1 MTVRHRVKR
10 PTMKKTYHG
19 SCHCGSVRFAVE
31 IDLAAP
37 SLRCNCSYCLKMR
50 CWASQV
56 PPTSFRLL
64 AGETHLSQY
73 RFGAGRERHY
83 FCRHCGVRPFGYG
96 ESARSG
102 PFVGISV
109 NCLDDASVAELAQ
122 VPVTFVDGWH
132 DAWDMSPQ
140 ETRHL

>member
-1 MTVRHRVKR
+1 
-10 PTMKKTYHG
+10 MKKTYHG
-19 SCHCGSVRFAVE
+19 SCHCGAVRFSAE

-37 SLRCNCSYCLKMR
+37 SLRCNCSYCLKIR

-56 PPTSFRLL
+56 PPTAFRLL
-64 AGETHLSQY
+64 AGEADLSEY

-83 FCRHCGVRPFGYG
+83 FCRHCGVRPFGHG
-96 ESARSG
+96 DSARSG
-102 PFVGISV
+102 PFIGISV
-109 NCLDDASVAELAQ
+109 SCLDDASVVELAQ

-132 DAWDMSPQ
+132 DEWDTPPQ

>member
-1 MTVRHRVKR
+1 
-10 PTMKKTYHG
+10 MKKTYHG
-19 SCHCGSVRFAVE
+19 SCHCGAVRFAAE

-37 SLRCNCSYCLKMR
+37 SLRCNCSYCLKIR
-50 CWASQV
+50 CWASLV
-56 PPTSFRLL
+56 PPTAFRLL
-64 AGETHLSQY
+64 AGEADLSEY

-83 FCRHCGVRPFGYG
+83 FCRHCGVRPFGRG
-96 ESARSG
+96 DSPRGG
-102 PFVGISV
+102 PFVGIGV

-132 DAWDMSPQ
+132 DAWDTPPQ

>member
-1 MTVRHRVKR
+1 
-10 PTMKKTYHG
+10 MKKTYHG
-19 SCHCGSVRFAVE
+19 SCHCGSVRFAAE

-37 SLRCNCSYCLKMR
+37 SLRCNCSYCLKIR

-56 PPTSFRLL
+56 PPTAFHLL
-64 AGETHLSQY
+64 AGEAELSEY

-83 FCRHCGVRPFGYG
+83 FCRHCGVRPFGRG
-96 ESARSG
+96 DSARSG
-102 PFVGISV
+102 PFVGIGV

-132 DAWDMSPQ
+132 DDWDAPPQ

>member
-1 MTVRHRVKR
+1 M
-10 PTMKKTYHG
+10 
-19 SCHCGSVRFAVE
+19 RFAAE

-37 SLRCNCSYCLKMR
+37 SLRCNCSFCLKVR
-50 CWASQV
+50 CWASHV
-56 PPTSFRLL
+56 PPSAFRLL
-64 AGETHLSQY
+64 SGEADLSEY

-83 FCRHCGVRPFGYG
+83 FCRHCGVRPFGRG
-96 ESARSG
+96 DSPRSG

-109 NCLDDASVAELAQ
+109 NCLDDASAAELAR

-132 DAWDMSPQ
+132 DVWDTPPQ

>member
-1 MTVRHRVKR
+1 
-10 PTMKKTYHG
+10 MKKTYHG
-19 SCHCGSVRFAVE
+19 SCHCGAVRFAAE

-37 SLRCNCSYCLKMR
+37 SLRCNCSYCLKIR

-56 PPTSFRLL
+56 PPAHFQLL
-64 AGETHLSQY
+64 AGEGDLSVY

-96 ESARSG
+96 DSPRSG
-102 PFVGISV
+102 PFVGIGL
-109 NCLDDASVAELAQ
+109 NCLDDAAVAELAQ
-122 VPVTFVDGWH
+122 TPITFVDGWH
-132 DAWDMSPQ
+132 DDWDRPPQ